1 MNNNHAKRSRNRQSS
16 QTVPDDVYGTMGD
29 ISRDNAEASNQNA
42 SAEDIRMNREARES
56 AGTTPPENNLNQ
68 VNQTNQMN
76 RANLSNQLNQSTMDA
91 DPRHASARALKNSTK
106 NSR

>member
-1 MNNNHAKRSRNRQSS
+1 MNNNNAKRSRNRQTV

-29 ISRDNAEASNQNA
+29 ISRDNAEASSQNT
-42 SAEDIRMNREARES
+42 SAEDIRMAREARES

-68 VNQTNQMN
+68 MYQMNQMN
-76 RANLSNQLNQSTMDA
+76 QSNMDA
-91 DPRHASARALKNSTK
+91 DPRQASARALKNSTR

>member
-1 MNNNHAKRSRNRQSS
+1 MNNNNAKRSRNRQTV

-29 ISRDNAEASNQNA
+29 ISRDNAEASSQNA
-42 SAEDIRMNREARES
+42 SAEDIRMAREARES

-68 VNQTNQMN
+68 MNQM
-76 RANLSNQLNQSTMDA
+76 NQLNQVNRSNMDA
-91 DPRHASARALKNSTK
+91 DPRQASARALKNSTK